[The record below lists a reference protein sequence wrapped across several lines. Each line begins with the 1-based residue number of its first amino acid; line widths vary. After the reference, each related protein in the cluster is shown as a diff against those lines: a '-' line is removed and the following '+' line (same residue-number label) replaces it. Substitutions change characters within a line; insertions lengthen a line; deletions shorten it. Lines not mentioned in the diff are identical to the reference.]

1 MCGPAFGLARCNF
14 ERMKIGIVTPAPK
27 GSRSGNRVTAVR
39 WAKILR
45 ELGHRVSIAQEYH
58 DEKYD
63 LLIALHARRS
73 HAAVARFR
81 QKHPD
86 VPIIVALTGTDLY
99 RDLHSRQA
107 QDSLKLANRIIV
119 LHPGALRELDTA
131 ARPKAQVI
139 YQSVEAPPALAT
151 HRRASNRSSNGF
163 DVCVIGHLRPVKDPF
178 RAALAARLLP
188 QRSEIRI
195 THIGGAMTGQMEQR
209 ARREMRINPR
219 YRWLGELSRARTLRI
234 LAASRLSIISS
245 RIEGG
250 ANILSESIVASV
262 PVLASRIQ
270 GNTGILGARY
280 PGLFQAGNARQLAR
294 LLTRA
299 ETNSKFLSE
308 LKSRVNKLKP
318 LFDPAKEEAAW
329 ARLLKN

>member
-1 MCGPAFGLARCNF
+1 
-14 ERMKIGIVTPAPK
+14 MKIGIVTPAPK
-27 GSRSGNRVTAVR
+27 GSRSGNRVTALR

-45 ELGHRVSIAQEYH
+45 KLGHRVSIAQEYR
-58 DEKYD
+58 DEEYD

-73 HAAVARFR
+73 HPAVARFR

-86 VPIIVALTGTDLY
+86 APIIVALTGTDLY
-99 RDLHSRQA
+99 RDVHSSRQA
-107 QDSLKLANRIIV
+107 QNSLKLAEKIVV

-131 ARPKAQVI
+131 ARRKAHVI

-151 HRRASNRSSNGF
+151 QGRASNRSSNGF

-178 RAALAARLLP
+178 RAALAGRLLP
-188 QRSEIRI
+188 PSSEIRI
-195 THIGGAMTGQMEQR
+195 AHIGGAMTRQMEQR

-219 YRWLGELSRARTLRI
+219 YRWLGELSRPRTLRI

-262 PVLASRIQ
+262 PLLASRIG
-270 GNTGILGARY
+270 GNTGIVGTDY
-280 PGLFQAGNARQLAR
+280 PGLFQVGNTRQLVR

-299 ETNSKFLSE
+299 ETNSRFLSE
-308 LKSRVNKLKP
+308 LKFRVKKLRR
-318 LFDPAKEEAAW
+318 LFDPKQEQMAW
-329 ARLLKN
+329 AKLIRELG

>member
-1 MCGPAFGLARCNF
+1 MR
-14 ERMKIGIVTPAPK
+14 IGIVTPAPK

-63 LLIALHARRS
+63 LLVALHARRS
-73 HAAVARFR
+73 HQAVARFHR
-81 QKHPD
+81 NHPD
-86 VPIIVALTGTDLY
+86 APIIVALTGTDLY
-99 RDLHSRQA
+99 RDIHRSSQA
-107 QDSLKLANRIIV
+107 QNSLKLAKKIVV
-119 LHPGALRELDTA
+119 LHPGALRQLDTA
-131 ARPKAQVI
+131 ARRKTHVI
-139 YQSVEAPPALAT
+139 YQSVEAERALAT
-151 HRRASNRSSNGF
+151 HGRASNRSSNGF

-178 RAALAARLLP
+178 RAAVAARLLSAS
-188 QRSEIRI
+188 SEIRI
-195 THIGGAMTGQMEQR
+195 THIGGAMSRQMEQR

-219 YRWLGELSRARTLRI
+219 YRWLGELSRLRTLRI
-234 LAASRLSIISS
+234 LAKSRLNIISS

-262 PVLASRIQ
+262 PLLASRIG
-270 GNTGILGARY
+270 GNTGVLGTDY
-280 PGLFQAGNARQLAR
+280 PGLFQVGNTRQLAR

-308 LKSRVNKLKP
+308 LRSRMKKLRP
-318 LFDPAKEEAAW
+318 LFDPKQEQMAW
-329 ARLLKN
+329 ANLIRELD

>member
-1 MCGPAFGLARCNF
+1 MR
-14 ERMKIGIVTPAPK
+14 IGIVTPAPK
-27 GSRSGNRVTAVR
+27 GSRSGNRVTALR

-45 ELGHRVSIAQEYH
+45 KLGHRVSIAQEYH
-58 DEKYD
+58 DEEYD

-73 HAAVARFR
+73 HPAIARFHR
-81 QKHPD
+81 KHPNA
-86 VPIIVALTGTDLY
+86 PIIVALTGTDLY
-99 RDLHSRQA
+99 RDLHRSRQA
-107 QDSLKLANRIIV
+107 QNSLQLAKKIVV
-119 LHPGALRELDTA
+119 LHPGALGELDSD
-131 ARPKAQVI
+131 ARRKAHVI
-139 YQSVEAPPALAT
+139 YQSVEARPALAT
-151 HRRASNRSSNGF
+151 HRRASNRSLNGF

-188 QRSEIRI
+188 HSSEIRI
-195 THIGGAMTGQMEQR
+195 THVGGAMTSQMEQH

-219 YRWLGELSRARTLRI
+219 YRWFGELSRPRTLHI
-234 LAASRLSIISS
+234 LAKSRLSIISS

-270 GNTGILGARY
+270 GNTGILGTDY
-280 PGLFQAGNARQLAR
+280 PGLFQVGNTRQLAS

-308 LKSRVNKLKP
+308 LKSCVKKLRP
-318 LFDPAKEEAAW
+318 LFDPKQEQIPWAKLIRE
-329 ARLLKN
+329 LG

>member
-1 MCGPAFGLARCNF
+1 
-14 ERMKIGIVTPAPK
+14 MKIGIVTPAPK
-27 GSRSGNRVTAVR
+27 GSRSGNRVTALR

-45 ELGHRVSIAQEYH
+45 KLGHRVSIAQEYR

-63 LLIALHARRS
+63 LLVALHARRS
-73 HAAVARFR
+73 HRAVARFR
-81 QKHPD
+81 KEHPD
-86 VPIIVALTGTDLY
+86 APTIVALTGTDLY
-99 RDLHSRQA
+99 RDLHSSRQA
-107 QDSLKLANRIIV
+107 QNSLKLAKKIVV

-131 ARPKAQVI
+131 ARRKAHVI
-139 YQSVEAPPALAT
+139 YQSVEADRALAT
-151 HRRASNRSSNGF
+151 HRRTSNRSSSDGF

-178 RAALAARLLP
+178 RAATAARLLP
-188 QRSEIRI
+188 QSSEIHI
-195 THIGGAMTGQMEQR
+195 THVGGAMTRQMEQR
-209 ARREMRINPR
+209 ARQEMRINPR
-219 YRWLGELSRARTLRI
+219 YRWLGELSRPRTLRI

-270 GNTGILGARY
+270 GNTGILGADY
-280 PGLFQAGNARQLAR
+280 PGLFQVSNTRQLAR

-299 ETNSKFLSE
+299 ETDSKFLSE
-308 LKSRVNKLKP
+308 LKSRVKKLRP

-329 ARLLKN
+329 ARLLKELA